1 MSNKKSNSGNQVL
14 DPTAISETV
23 NGKNG
28 KAVIAGTV
36 IVLCTWALSGVAIST
51 LAVRSGYNC
60 EMSMLPLKFS
70 LTKAA

>member
-14 DPTAISETV
+14 DPTAISESV

>member
-51 LAVRSGYNC
+51 LAV
-60 EMSMLPLKFS
+60 S
-70 LTKAA
+70 LQIKSQEGMR

>member
-1 MSNKKSNSGNQVL
+1 MSNKMSNSGNQVL
-14 DPTAISETV
+14 DPTAISESV

>member
-14 DPTAISETV
+14 DPTAMSETV

>member
-28 KAVIAGTV
+28 KAVIAETV